1 VEFAPQPPQSR
12 IIKQVRPAEKEQ
24 SFEELIENNIF
35 KKDFSNGDFKNESEI
50 SEMEEI
56 HPILLNRK
64 GGDNYLFS
72 QNQYFDDNRSISKR
86 LRKQSMK
93 SNEPSPYK
101 SHDKKRLSCSSI
113 SDHIINPADAI

>member
-1 VEFAPQPPQSR
+1 MEFAPQPPQPR
-12 IIKQVRPAEKEQ
+12 FIKQVRPAEKEQ

-86 LRKQSMK
+86 LRKQSMT

>member
-1 VEFAPQPPQSR
+1 LAPQPQPR
-12 IIKQVRPAEKEQ
+12 IVKQGRPAEKEQ
-24 SFEELIENNIF
+24 SFEELIENDIF
-35 KKDFSNGDFKNESEI
+35 KKDFSNDDFKNESEI

-93 SNEPSPYK
+93 S
-101 SHDKKRLSCSSI
+101 I
-113 SDHIINPADAI
+113 